1 MKYFLLFNLNTSL
14 VIIMSVLNSIINEET
29 SYYHIPFGLL
39 DDDESHYYLPTGLL
53 DDEEESHYYLPYGL
67 LDDDTEEDLL
77 EKAILSLS
85 RLSIDAVE
93 FVPSGN
99 QHSSFIPRADA
110 DEFIPNTRVWT
121 SVFM

>member
-1 MKYFLLFNLNTSL
+1 M
-14 VIIMSVLNSIINEET
+14 MSVLNSIMNEET

-77 EKAILSLS
+77 YEARLLLSS
-85 RLSIDAVE
+85 LSIDAVE
-93 FVPSGN
+93 FVPYSKK
-99 QHSSFIPRADA
+99 QSFIPRANA
-110 DEFIPNTRVWT
+110 DEFIPKKRSKI
-121 SVFM
+121 SV